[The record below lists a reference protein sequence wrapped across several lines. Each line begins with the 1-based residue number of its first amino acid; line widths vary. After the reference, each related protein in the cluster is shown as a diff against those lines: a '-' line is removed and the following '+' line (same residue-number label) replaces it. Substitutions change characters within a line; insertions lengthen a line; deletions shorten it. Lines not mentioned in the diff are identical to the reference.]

1 MSTSINSNLMTEVYQ
16 AHLAAPAC
24 IPPKP
29 NMLIIKQCELVNKA
43 PEMHILQTLEKEIKG
58 GENLPDFCL
67 ETTKRCLWMTKD
79 TYTDFRILLL
89 CGVLN
94 HTVNS

>member
-1 MSTSINSNLMTEVYQ
+1 MSTSINSNLMTEVYP
-16 AHLAAPAC
+16 AHLAAPPC

-29 NMLIIKQCELVNKA
+29 NKVMIKQHELVNKA
-43 PEMHILQTLEKEIKG
+43 PEMHILHTLEQEMKG
-58 GENLPDFCL
+58 GKNQPDFCL
-67 ETTKRCLWMTKD
+67 EMTKRCLWMTKD
-79 TYTDFRILLL
+79 TYTDMRILLL